1 MTVKSA
7 IICIMSSQESS
18 ESFGLSSVDN
28 DYKSSYFRALDD
40 FVDLTRKKNHLDDL
54 MELDDRN
61 IPIYRDTWKY
71 VASTLAAREKYLKEY
86 LIIPVEE

>member
-1 MTVKSA
+1 M
-7 IICIMSSQESS
+7 ISQESS

-28 DYKSSYFRALDD
+28 DYKISYYRALDD
-40 FVDLTRKKNHLDDL
+40 YDDLTRKKNHLDDL
-54 MELDDRN
+54 MEIDDRN